1 MKKLFGT
8 DGIRGKV
15 NTYPLTG
22 DVAFRLGQAVASQF
36 ANKSKCKVVIGKD
49 TRLSGCIFEYA
60 ITAGLCSM
68 GADVYL
74 AGLMTT
80 PGVAHLV
87 RTLSANVGVVIS
99 ASHNPAEDNGIKLFD
114 GQGYKLSDEV
124 ECDIEKRILSTD
136 SFESSYPMI
145 EDTGKVNTINN
156 ADESYTEFAK
166 STVNNVSFKGL
177 KVVLDCAHGAAYKV
191 APQIF
196 TELGAEVTV
205 YGNKPDGLNIN
216 KDHGALHPEVIKSA
230 VRKQKA
236 DIGVALDGDADR
248 VTMVDENGNIFDGDH
263 ILAVCGLYMHETGSL
278 RNNTIVGTV
287 MSNMGF
293 ELFLKERGIKLIRT
307 DVGDRYIIQ
316 EMRKNDYNL
325 GGEQSGHIILSDF
338 NSTGDGTIT
347 ALQVMNIMQKTG
359 KKLSE
364 LKRGFTPFPQ
374 LTRNINVKE
383 KKPFHEMENVEKTI
397 LDVEKKLEGH
407 GRVLV
412 RYSGTEKKCRVM
424 VECDDSNK
432 LEEYAQIII
441 NEIDKEVGE

>member
-8 DGIRGKV
+8 DGMRGKV
-15 NTYPLTG
+15 NTYPLTC
-22 DVAFRLGQAVASQF
+22 DIALRLGQAIASQF
-36 ANKSKCKVVIGKD
+36 SKNGKCNVVIGKD
-49 TRLSGCIFEYA
+49 TRLSGCIFEHA

-68 GADVYL
+68 GADVHL

-80 PGVAHLV
+80 PGIAHMV
-87 RTLSANVGVVIS
+87 RALSANVGIVIS

-114 GQGYKLSDEV
+114 DQGYKLPDEV
-124 ECDIEKRILSTD
+124 EYDIEKRIQSPG

-145 EDTGKVNTINN
+145 EDTGKVNTIYN
-156 ADESYTEFAK
+156 ADESYTKFAK
-166 STVNNVSFKGL
+166 ATVKNVSLKGL

-216 KDHGALHPEVIKSA
+216 KGHGALHPEVIKSA
-230 VRKQKA
+230 LQKQKA

-248 VTMVDENGNIFDGDH
+248 IIMVDENGDLFDGDH
-263 ILAVCGLYMHETGSL
+263 ILTVCGLYMHENGLL

-287 MSNMGF
+287 MSNIGF
-293 ELFLKERGIKLIRT
+293 ELFLKDKGIKLIRT

-316 EMRKNDYNL
+316 EMKTNGYNL

-338 NSTGDGTIT
+338 NTTGDGTIT
-347 ALQVMNIMQKTG
+347 ALQVMKIMQETG
-359 KKLSE
+359 KKLSD
-364 LKRGFTPFPQ
+364 LKRDYTPFPQ
-374 LTRNINVKE
+374 LTKNIKVKE
-383 KKPFHEMENVEKTI
+383 KKPFHEMKNVEKA
-397 LDVEKKLEGH
+397 LHDVKKKLEGH

-432 LEEYAQIII
+432 LEEYAKIIT